1 MDFPL
6 KNPAA
11 PKRFANRLA
20 LFYGAIFACIG
31 AYLPFFPVWLDA
43 SGFDPAGIGTVM
55 AIPVFARLVAV
66 PLVTRLADKRHVLR
80 GAIVVTSLMT
90 AAGFIA
96 MGLVSGP
103 AAIAIAFALT
113 SAAWTP
119 VLPLTDAFAL
129 RAVMQSGIKYG
140 PIRLWGSAAFI
151 AGSLTAGWLSA
162 VIATVHLV
170 WIVAAFAVLG
180 LGASLLLG
188 PIQHPDVAHHGAARP
203 STILRMPAFVMLL
216 AGVALIQGSHA
227 GYYTFSSMRWRD
239 EGMSGM
245 TISALWSVGV
255 VAEIVLFALSPRL
268 RVAPASLLAIGAVGA
283 VVRWGLM
290 ASEPSAPVLWVAQLL
305 HGVSFGATHLGAQGL
320 MARLVPQGLTAT
332 AQGYLF
338 TLTGA
343 SIALASIAS
352 GRIYASSPSAMYL
365 LMAVVAMVGGIFILL
380 MRRALHRAASPS
392 V

>member
-1 MDFPL
+1 MDFPP
-6 KNPAA
+6 KNPIA

-55 AIPVFARLVAV
+55 AIPVLARLVAV

-80 GAIVVTSLMT
+80 GAIVVTSLLT
-90 AAGFIA
+90 AAGFVV
-96 MGLVSGP
+96 MGLMSGP
-103 AAIAIAFALT
+103 AAIVIAFALT
-113 SAAWTP
+113 SAVWTP

-151 AGSLTAGWLSA
+151 AGSLAAGWLSA
-162 VIATVHLV
+162 SIAPAHLV
-170 WIVAAFAVLG
+170 WVVAAFAVLG

-188 PIQHPDVAHHGAARP
+188 PIRHPDVVHHGGADP
-203 STILRMPAFVMLL
+203 SAILRAPAFMMMM
-216 AGVALIQGSHA
+216 AGAALIQGSHA
-227 GYYTFSSMRWRD
+227 GYYTFSSMGWRD
-239 EGMSGM
+239 DGMSGT

-255 VAEIVLFALSPRL
+255 AAEIVLFALSPRL
-268 RVAPASLLAIGAVGA
+268 RVAPATLLAIGAVGA
-283 VVRWGLM
+283 AVRWGLM
-290 ASEPSAPVLWVAQLL
+290 AQEPPASVLAAVQLL
-305 HGVSFGATHLGAQGL
+305 HGVSFGATHLGAQAL

-338 TLTGA
+338 TLSGA
-343 SIALASIAS
+343 CIALAAMAS
-352 GRIYASSPSAMYL
+352 GRIYATSPSAMYL
-365 LMAVVAMVGGIFILL
+365 LMAAMAVVGGVFIVL
-380 MRRALHRAASPS
+380 MRRALRRAVSSP